1 VQLEH
6 TFQANYDRLLA
17 TDWRGEG
24 REGTVEQ
31 AAHDLVKIRSPVYD
45 LLDGASFARTGYD
58 QQNGGK
64 EWALDAVADAE
75 DAGFAPNEDL
85 SVTDT
90 RTGGSAAQRAA
101 RQAEGQALSAQIR
114 HRAALL
120 VASNQEIA
128 TKLNT
133 IAANLAGFSFDQPI
147 GTSPDDTGPLP
158 LNNPGDL
165 WDPSTA
171 HKLFNSLNEC
181 EGWIL
186 ARQLLY
192 PWEKWECHV
201 AGPGGVAGLWP
212 TTTA

>member
-1 VQLEH
+1 V
-6 TFQANYDRLLA
+6 T
-17 TDWRGEG
+17 
-24 REGTVEQ
+24 
-31 AAHDLVKIRSPVYD
+31 
-45 LLDGASFARTGYD
+45 
-58 QQNGGK
+58 
-64 EWALDAVADAE
+64 DAE

-90 RTGGSAAQRAA
+90 RTGGTAAQRAA

-114 HRAALL
+114 QRAALL

-133 IAANLAGFSFDQPI
+133 IAANLAGFSFDRPI
-147 GTSPDDTGPLP
+147 GTSPGDAGPFP
-158 LNNPGDL
+158 LNNPGDV

-192 PWEKWECHV
+192 PWEK
-201 AGPGGVAGLWP
+201 
-212 TTTA
+212 